1 MPYSTATCTLIE
13 SVTFFTCY

>member
-13 SVTFFTCY
+13 SVIFFTCY